1 MHKREVFASDA
12 RTFFPFCNHSPFK
25 IDGVYGH
32 PVVRLRVFEEK
43 DGDLSVLTS
52 LRV

>member
-1 MHKREVFASDA
+1 MPVL
-12 RTFFPFCNHSPFK
+12 FFHFVIIR

-43 DGDLSVLTS
+43 DGDLSVTVLTG
-52 LRV
+52 LRGDGDGIQS